1 MTRSNARELAVHL
14 IYGRMFTGES
24 PEEIIQSRL
33 EEAYYAALAPEYEL
47 YTERPNRKQVA
58 YMKQVITGVVDRAEE
73 LDALISRY
81 AIGWELGRI
90 SRVTRTI
97 LQLALY
103 ECQEV
108 EDVPAGV
115 AASEAVRLAKLYD
128 GEEAGAF
135 VNGILGSYLRE
146 KDLEQVA
153 DPPQDTQ
160 PPTEAMG

>member
-24 PEEIIQSRL
+24 PEEIMQARL
-33 EEAYYAALAPEYEL
+33 EEGYYAALSQEYEL
-47 YTERPNRKQVA
+47 YAERPNRKQIA
-58 YMKQVITGVVDRAEE
+58 YMKQVVSGVADRAAN

-81 AIGWELGRI
+81 AIGWEIGRI
-90 SRVTRTI
+90 SRLTRTI

-108 EDVPAGV
+108 EDVPVGV
-115 AASEAVRLAKLYD
+115 AANEAVRLAKKYD

-146 KDLEQVA
+146 TGLEPGA
-153 DPPQDTQ
+153 AQDAQ
-160 PPTEAMG
+160 PPTEAME